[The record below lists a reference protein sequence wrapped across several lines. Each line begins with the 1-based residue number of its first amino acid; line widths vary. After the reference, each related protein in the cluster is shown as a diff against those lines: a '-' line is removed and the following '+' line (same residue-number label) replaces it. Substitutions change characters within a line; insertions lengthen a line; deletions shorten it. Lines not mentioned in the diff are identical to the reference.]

1 MAVAAVVA
9 GGDDAGKPAHL
20 GRTGKEI
27 DAVAY
32 LGLAEAGR
40 VLQWHADMHAGRV
53 GGGDILVQPAEVVDA
68 RRGLDGGPVPLQPG
82 PFHAR
87 GRDPSLVPPDR
98 ETVGAGI
105 GGVGTRRRLE
115 PGEPQQA
122 QQESGAEDCNGTTGT
137 SDGPSIHGIV
147 VAQRSTKW
155 TS

>member
-9 GGDDAGKPAHL
+9 VGDDAGKPANL
-20 GRTGKEI
+20 GRTRKEI

-32 LGLAEAGR
+32 LGLAKAGR
-40 VLQWHADMHAGRV
+40 VLQWHADMRAGRV
-53 GGGDILVQPAEVVDA
+53 GGWNILVQAAEVVDA
-68 RRGLDGGPVPLQPG
+68 RGGLDGGPVPLQPG

-105 GGVGTRRRLE
+105 GRVGTRRRLE

-122 QQESGAEDCNGTTGT
+122 QQEIGRA
-137 SDGPSIHGIV
+137 HV
-147 VAQRSTKW
+147 
-155 TS
+155 